1 MCLGGKTIK
10 VEEKGRCT
18 VQNLWYLSVLF
29 VLGLMAANTQAGE
42 RTVWILWEHLTGQA
56 KGFQSNDW
64 TPRGGH
70 ETKQQCETAARS
82 EATSLKQVKREGA
95 KITASETEVF
105 FNFNDGKQMYYR
117 YVCLPD
123 TIDPR
128 PKGKE

>member
-1 MCLGGKTIK
+1 M
-10 VEEKGRCT
+10 
-18 VQNLWYLSVLF
+18 
-29 VLGLMAANTQAGE
+29 
-42 RTVWILWEHLTGQA
+42 
-56 KGFQSNDW
+56 
-64 TPRGGH
+64 
-70 ETKQQCETAARS
+70 
-82 EATSLKQVKREGA
+82 KQVKREGA